1 MHTARA
7 TSKKLNPLFTI
18 PAFTLRLRP
27 PHSHTNKSKTKHE
40 KIVRVT
46 GLGKSE
52 DVMDWNFLKV
62 IIISET
68 EVKNS

>member
-1 MHTARA
+1 M
-7 TSKKLNPLFTI
+7 L
-18 PAFTLRLRP
+18 
-27 PHSHTNKSKTKHE
+27 HE
-40 KIVRVT
+40 KIAWVT

-62 IIISET
+62 IIISEI